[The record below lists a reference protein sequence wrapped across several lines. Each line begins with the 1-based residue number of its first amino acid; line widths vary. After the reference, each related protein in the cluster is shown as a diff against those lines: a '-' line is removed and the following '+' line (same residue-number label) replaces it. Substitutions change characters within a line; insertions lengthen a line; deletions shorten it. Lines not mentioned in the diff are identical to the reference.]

1 MRSFRSSTPLSLR
14 SAAARPSPSVL
25 NLRASPRRKKMIMS
39 NKPIRLLLGGDSA
52 GFDYKAAILADMRAD
67 DRVEVVEDLGVYAD
81 GLENASYPQVAIA
94 AAERIAAGEADR
106 AILVCGTGI
115 GVAIA
120 ANKVPGIR
128 ATVAHDS
135 FSVERS
141 ILSNDCQI
149 LTLGQRVI
157 GLQLARRLAKEW
169 LGYIF
174 DPDSPSYAKVSEII
188 EYEDKIT
195 G

>member
-1 MRSFRSSTPLSLR
+1 MEHR
-14 SAAARPSPSVL
+14 
-25 NLRASPRRKKMIMS
+25 
-39 NKPIRLLLGGDSA
+39 PIRMVVGSDSA
-52 GFDYKAAILADMRAD
+52 GFDYKNAILTDLRKD
-67 DRVEVVEDLGVYAD
+67 ERVEIVEDLGVFPDALD
-81 GLENASYPQVAIA
+81 ESSYPSVAIA
-94 AAERIAAGEADR
+94 AAEKIAAGEADR

-141 ILSNDCQI
+141 ILSNNCQI

-169 LGYIF
+169 LGYVF
-174 DPDSPSYAKVSEII
+174 DPESPSGAKVNEIST
-188 EYEDKIT
+188 YEDSIT

>member
-1 MRSFRSSTPLSLR
+1 
-14 SAAARPSPSVL
+14 
-25 NLRASPRRKKMIMS
+25 MIMS

-52 GFDYKAAILADMRAD
+52 GFAYKDAILADMQAD
-67 DRVEVVEDLGVYAD
+67 ERVEIVEDLGVYAGD
-81 GLENASYPQVAIA
+81 LENASYPEVAFA

-169 LGYIF
+169 LGYVF

>member
-1 MRSFRSSTPLSLR
+1 
-14 SAAARPSPSVL
+14 
-25 NLRASPRRKKMIMS
+25 MIMS
-39 NKPIRLLLGGDSA
+39 HQPIRLLLGADSA
-52 GFDYKAAILADMRAD
+52 GFDYKDAILADMRAD
-67 DRVEVVEDLGVYAD
+67 ERVEVVEDLGVFAED
-81 GLENASYPQVAIA
+81 LENASYPQVAIA
-94 AAERIAAGEADR
+94 AAEKIAAGEADR
-106 AILVCGTGI
+106 AILLCGTGI

-174 DPDSPSYAKVSEII
+174 DPDSPSHAKVSEII
-188 EYEDKIT
+188 QYEDKIT